1 MSKPRIPIPTIP
13 DFFTP
18 KELCIKAQG
27 REALRAAPLG
37 IWHYNVQLW
46 KERFCALLKNA
57 GRRFGVAAAFFFP
70 LFPP

>member
-27 REALRAAPLG
+27 REALRAHPGYRASTTS
-37 IWHYNVQLW
+37 NSERVVQSHTKTRDEGSVWEQL
-46 KERFCALLKNA
+46 
-57 GRRFGVAAAFFFP
+57 
-70 LFPP
+70 